1 MLFIDNPTV
10 ERLLPMAECIEAQDH
25 AFRGLPT
32 GESVHRPR
40 IDLYMPAE
48 RSDAYYRWGTMEGA
62 SDALGVFA
70 IRMKS
75 DILYWPRD
83 EHGFWKE
90 EKYCIEPGTYCG
102 LIMLFSTRNGEPLA
116 MINDGILQHMRVGGG
131 AGLGVKYLSRPD
143 SQTVG
148 MLGSGGMARTYLEA
162 FSVVRDIR
170 SVKVFSPTK
179 ANRERYAE
187 EMSAKLELEVT
198 AVDTPEAA
206 VEGVDIV
213 AACTNAMEPALKGA
227 WLERGQHATDV
238 RGELDAEVFSRA
250 DVIVKQGVAHSRPSG
265 RNGAEHGRRLQP
277 GRLHR
282 RDGGAEAAPPRPSA
296 RGASGRR
303 RDRHDADLQRPRGR
317 VGEAQLARRDH
328 ALTSTPATRA
338 CSSPPSAQPSTTRP
352 RPRARA
358 ANSPLSGSSKTSAT
372 RGDAAR
378 SPEGMR
384 TMHREGGHRAALL

>member
-10 ERLLPMAECIEAQDH
+10 ERLLPMADCIEAQDF

-48 RSDAYYRWGTMEGA
+48 RPDGYYRWGTMEGA

-83 EHGFWKE
+83 EQGYWKE

-131 AGLGVKYLSRPD
+131 AGLGVKYLSRED

-162 FSVVRDIR
+162 FAVVRDIR
-170 SVKVFSPTK
+170 QVKVFSPTK

-187 EMSAKLELEVT
+187 EMSAKLELEVV

-213 AACTNAMEPALKGA
+213 AACTNAMEPALRGA
-227 WLERGQHATDV
+227 WLEPGQHATDV
-238 RGELDAEVFSRA
+238 RGEIDDDVYRRA
-250 DVIVKQGVAHSRPSG
+250 GVIVKQGVAHSRPAGDVRSMG
-265 RNGAEHGRRLQP
+265 DGFNRGDYIGGTDEQKQRLP
-277 GRLHR
+277 ARLR
-282 RDGGAEAAPPRPSA
+282 E
-296 RGASGRR
+296 
-303 RDRHDADLQRPRGR
+303 GR
-317 VGEAQLARRDH
+317 VNAEGED
-328 ALTSTPATRA
+328 ATA
-338 CSSPPSAQPSTTRP
+338 TFNDL
-352 RPRARA
+352 A
-358 ANSPLSGSSKTSAT
+358 ANRVGRTSRDQITLYLNSGNQ
-372 RGDAAR
+372 GLQFAAVGAAVY
-378 SPEGMR
+378 EKAKAAGAG
-384 TMHREGGHRAALL
+384 RELPTEWFLQDIRD

>member
-1 MLFIDNPTV
+1 MLLIDNATV
-10 ERLLPMAECIEAQDH
+10 ERLLPMDECIDAQDY

-48 RSDAYYRWGTMEGA
+48 RPDGYYRWGTMEGA

-83 EHGFWKE
+83 EHGYWKE
-90 EKYCIEPGTYCG
+90 EKYCMEPGTYCG
-102 LIMLFSTRNGEPLA
+102 LIMLFSTRDGEPLA

-131 AGLGVKYLSRPD
+131 AGLGVRYLARPD

-162 FSVVRDIR
+162 FAAVRDIR

-187 EMSAKLELEVT
+187 EMSAKLEIEVL

-206 VEGVDIV
+206 VEDVDIV
-213 AACTNAMEPALKGA
+213 SACTNAMEPALKGD
-227 WLERGQHATDV
+227 WLSPGQHVTDV
-238 RGELDAEVFSRA
+238 RGELDARVFERA
-250 DVIVKQGVAHSRPSG
+250 DVTVKQGVAHSRPSNEDVRSMG
-265 RNGAEHGRRLQP
+265 DGYNRGDYIGGTDEQKERLP
-277 GRLHR
+277 ARLR
-282 RDGGAEAAPPRPSA
+282 EARVNAGGTDETPTFNDL
-296 RGASGRR
+296 ASGRVNR
-303 RDRHDADLQRPRGR
+303 TSRDQITLYLNSGNQGLQFAAVSDVVYRKAKEQGLGR
-317 VGEAQLARRDH
+317 ELPTEWFLQDIRD
-328 ALTSTPATRA
+328 
-338 CSSPPSAQPSTTRP
+338 
-352 RPRARA
+352 
-358 ANSPLSGSSKTSAT
+358 
-372 RGDAAR
+372 
-378 SPEGMR
+378 
-384 TMHREGGHRAALL
+384 

>member
-48 RSDAYYRWGTMEGA
+48 RPDGYYRWGTMEGA

-131 AGLGVKYLSRPD
+131 AGLGVKYLSRAD

-187 EMSAKLELEVT
+187 EMAAKLELEVT

-213 AACTNAMEPALKGA
+213 AACTNAMEPALKGV

-250 DVIVKQGVAHSRPSG
+250 DVIVKQGVAHSRPRGEDVRSMG
-265 RNGAEHGRRLQP
+265 DGYNRGDYIGGTEEQRQRLP
-277 GRLHR
+277 ARLR
-282 RDGGAEAAPPRPSA
+282 EA
-296 RGASGRR
+296 
-303 RDRHDADLQRPRGR
+303 R
-317 VGEAQLARRDH
+317 VGAGGDDATPTFNDLAAGLVKRNSRDEIT
-328 ALTSTPATRA
+328 LYLNSGN
-338 CSSPPSAQPSTTRP
+338 QGLQF
-352 RPRARA
+352 A
-358 ANSPLSGSSKTSAT
+358 AVG
-372 RGDAAR
+372 AAVYQKAKA
-378 SPEGMR
+378 EGAG
-384 TMHREGGHRAALL
+384 RELPTEWFLQDIRD

>member
-1 MLFIDNPTV
+1 MPLPLPGEGKNKEDEMLFIDNATV
-10 ERLLPMAECIEAQDH
+10 ERLLPMDECIDAQDY

-48 RSDAYYRWGTMEGA
+48 RPDGYYRWGTMEGA

-83 EHGFWKE
+83 EHGYWKE
-90 EKYCIEPGTYCG
+90 EKYCMEPGTYCG
-102 LIMLFSTRNGEPLA
+102 LIFLFSTRDGEPLA
-116 MINDGILQHMRVGGG
+116 LINDGILQHMRVGGG

-162 FSVVRDIR
+162 FAAVRDIR

-187 EMSAKLELEVT
+187 EMSAKLELEVR

-206 VEGVDIV
+206 VEDVDIV
-213 AACTNAMEPALKGA
+213 SACTNAMEPALKGD
-227 WLERGQHATDV
+227 WLSPGQHVTDV
-238 RGELDAEVFSRA
+238 RGELDARVFERA
-250 DVIVKQGVAHSRPSG
+250 DVTVKQGVAHSRPSDEDARSMG
-265 RNGAEHGRRLQP
+265 DGYNRGDYIGGTDEQKERLP
-277 GRLHR
+277 ARLRDARVNAGGDR
-282 RDGGAEAAPPRPSA
+282 RD
-296 RGASGRR
+296 
-303 RDRHDADLQRPRGR
+303 ADVQRPCGR
-317 VGEAQLARRDH
+317 QGWPHVAGPDH
-328 ALTSTPATRA
+328 ALPELG
-338 CSSPPSAQPSTTRP
+338 QPGAAVRGGRLGRLSQGDGG
-352 RPRARA
+352 RARA
-358 ANSPLSGSSKTSAT
+358 
-372 RGDAAR
+372 
-378 SPEGMR
+378 R
-384 TMHREGGHRAALL
+384 TADGVVPAGH